1 MSNRFFSFSVDIEQL
16 TNEAYAFVIDPTP
29 ARNDREIVQAL
40 NDLNPDVVDVLECMV
55 LDGTEER
62 DDVLDFMSTVFA
74 GALEPPRPDGQRST

>member
-1 MSNRFFSFSVDIEQL
+1 MSNRFFNFSVDIEQL

-62 DDVLDFMSTVFA
+62 DDVMDFMSAVFA
-74 GALEPPRPDGQRST
+74 GALEPQRSDEQRST

>member
-1 MSNRFFSFSVDIEQL
+1 MSSRFFSFSVDIEQL

-62 DDVLDFMSTVFA
+62 DDVMAFMSAVFA
-74 GALEPPRPDGQRST
+74 GALEPHRPDEQRST